1 MDQQQLQSIVQELQL
16 VRGQIQSLTSQFNEI
31 SLTIEAL
38 KEQSPDRAVYRALGG
53 VLLEVDDREVLA
65 EDLESS
71 KDTIETHIQTLNE
84 KESELRSQYTDAVD
98 SLE

>member
-53 VLLEVDDREVLA
+53 VLLEVDDREALA

-71 KDTIETHIQTLNE
+71 KDTIETHICL
-84 KESELRSQYTDAVD
+84 LYTSPSPRDKRQSRMPSSA
-98 SLE
+98 

>member
-1 MDQQQLQSIVQELQL
+1 MDQQQLQSLVQELQL

-38 KEQSPDRAVYRALGG
+38 NQQSPEKSVYRALGG
-53 VLLEVDDREVLA
+53 VLLEVDDRVSLSDDLLA
-65 EDLESS
+65 S
-71 KDTIETHIQTLNE
+71 KETIESHLQSLNAR
-84 KESELRSQYTDAVD
+84 ESELISTYNEASE